1 MNIGAQSFDV
11 VSGYGTKTNE
21 EDESDEQ
28 VDALLEEQDVPS

>member
-1 MNIGAQSFDV
+1 M

-21 EDESDEQ
+21 EDESDEK